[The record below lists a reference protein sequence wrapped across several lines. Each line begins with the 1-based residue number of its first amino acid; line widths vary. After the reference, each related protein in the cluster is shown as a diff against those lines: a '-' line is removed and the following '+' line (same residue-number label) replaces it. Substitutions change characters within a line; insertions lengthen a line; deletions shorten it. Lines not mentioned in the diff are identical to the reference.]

1 MPLAPGS
8 RLGPYEILSPLGAG
22 GMGEVYKARDTRLDR
37 TVALKV
43 LPQARASSPEVR
55 QRFEREAKTISQL
68 SHPHICAIYDVGR
81 DGETDFLVIE
91 YLEGETLAER
101 LAKGPLA
108 LEQALRFAIEIADAL
123 DRAHRQ
129 GIVHRDLKPGNIML
143 TRSGVKLLD
152 FGLAKVMTPVASPAG
167 GLTAL
172 PTQMDLTQEGVL
184 VGTVQYMAPEQ
195 FDGKEADARTD
206 IFAFGAVLHE
216 MTTGQRP
223 FKGATQ
229 AALISAILRD
239 EPQPISQ
246 VQPTSPPALDRVVET
261 CLAKDPE
268 ERWQSAHDLVRELK
282 WIAGGGRHPRP
293 SEAPA
298 TRGWTAR
305 VAGPI
310 GGLAA
315 GVLATGLVLWPL
327 LRPPIGGEANA
338 PTWLSM
344 VLPAEASLS
353 TYGSQR
359 LAFSPDGTR
368 IVYALSSQGTTRL
381 YVRPLDR
388 LDASLV
394 PETEGAD
401 SAFFSP
407 DSRWLGYFKETRI
420 LKVPVDGGVPQAICD
435 ASEVRGASWGPDG
448 TIVFSSGT
456 SGLRRVPA
464 TGGTSEVLLP
474 TQAERGE
481 SAMYWPVI
489 LPDGDT
495 ILFTSYTG
503 VAHVSAVSL
512 KTRQRRDLVEGR
524 EPQYAP
530 SGHLLF
536 ARAGALF
543 AAPFDPGRLELTG
556 PAFSV
561 VDGLMVL
568 SPFSTSNF
576 VLSGQG
582 TLAYAPGT
590 PPRYTLVFVDRHG
603 AVTPVSSEA
612 RGWEEPRMSPDGRRV
627 AVAIREGDPD
637 IWILDLVR
645 GSLARL
651 TFETGEDETP
661 LWSPDGLRVTYNA
674 SRAGR
679 PVAVFRRSADG
690 TGNEERLFENE
701 AHVHT
706 GSWSPDGRILAYS
719 QYGPSTSGDIEVL
732 VPGEKEPRR
741 PWLQTPFNERAP
753 RFSPDGRFLAYVS
766 NESGRDEVYVQP
778 FPGPGGK
785 WQISIAGGSEP
796 VWSGAGGEI
805 FYRTGNR
812 MMAVHVVTGPTF
824 VAETPRVLFE
834 GSYVPTRRG
843 EPAYDVTPDGQRF
856 LMVRP
861 DERSVPNHINVV
873 LNLPEELKRHAS
885 AVRRP

>member
-43 LPQARASSPEVR
+43 LPQARAASPEVR

-68 SHPHICAIYDVGR
+68 SHPHICAIFDVGR
-81 DGETDFLVIE
+81 DGETDYLVIE

-108 LEQALRFAIEIADAL
+108 LEQALRFAIEIAGAL

-129 GIVHRDLKPGNIML
+129 GIVHRDLKPGNVML

-152 FGLAKVMTPVASPAG
+152 FGLAKVMTSAVAPAS

-172 PTQMDLTQEGVL
+172 PTQANLTQEGVL
-184 VGTVQYMAPEQ
+184 VGTVQYMSPEQ
-195 FDGKEADARTD
+195 LDGKEADARTD

-216 MTTGQRP
+216 MTTGERP

-229 AALISAILRD
+229 ASLISAILRD
-239 EPQPISQ
+239 EPQPISR
-246 VQPTSPPALDRVVET
+246 VQPTSPPALDRVVAT

-282 WIAGGGRHPRP
+282 WIAEGGRHPRP
-293 SEAPA
+293 SRPPAP
-298 TRGWTAR
+298 RGFFAR
-305 VAGPI
+305 VAGPTA
-310 GGLAA
+310 GLAA
-315 GVLATGLVLWPL
+315 GVIATMLVL
-327 LRPPIGGEANA
+327 RPSLHAPTGVEPDA

-344 VLPAEASLS
+344 VLPADASLS
-353 TYGSQR
+353 TYGGQR
-359 LAFSPDGTR
+359 LAFSPDGTK
-368 IVYALSSQGTTRL
+368 IVYALRSQGATQL
-381 YVRPLDR
+381 YLRSLDR
-388 LDASLV
+388 LDASV
-394 PETEGAD
+394 VRDTENAD
-401 SAFFSP
+401 SPFFSP

-420 LKVPVDGGVPQAICD
+420 LKVPVEGGVPQTICE

-464 TGGTSEVLLP
+464 TGGTPEVLLP
-474 TQAERGE
+474 TQVESGE
-481 SAMYWPVI
+481 SGLYWPVI

-495 ILFTSYTG
+495 VLFTSYSG
-503 VAHVSAVSL
+503 VAQVSAVSL
-512 KTRQRRDLVEGR
+512 KTRQRRLLVEGR

-536 ARAGALF
+536 ARDGALF
-543 AAPFDPGRLELTG
+543 AAPFDLARLEMTG

-561 VDGLMVL
+561 VDGVMVVSPFGIVNYVL
-568 SPFSTSNF
+568 SE
-576 VLSGQG
+576 QG
-582 TLAYAPGT
+582 TLAYVPGT
-590 PPRYTLVFVDRHG
+590 PPRYTMAFVDRHG
-603 AVTPVSSEA
+603 AVTPVAAEA
-612 RGWEEPRMSPDGRRV
+612 RGWEEPRISPDGKRV

-637 IWILDLVR
+637 VWILDLVR
-645 GSLARL
+645 GTLARL
-651 TFETGEDETP
+651 TFEAGEDETP
-661 LWSPDGLRVTYNA
+661 LWSPDGLKVTYNA

-679 PVAVFRRSADG
+679 PLAVFRRAADG
-690 TGNEERLFENE
+690 TGGEERLFENE
-701 AHVHT
+701 SHLHT

-719 QYGPSTSGDIEVL
+719 QYGPSTAGDIWL
-732 VPGEKEPRR
+732 LTPGEKEPRR
-741 PWLQTPFNERAP
+741 PWLQTSFNERAP

-785 WQISIAGGSEP
+785 WQISVAGGSEP
-796 VWSGAGGEI
+796 VWSRAGGEI
-805 FYRTGNR
+805 FYRTGDR
-812 MMAVHVVTGPTF
+812 MMAVRVVTGTTF

-834 GSYVPTRRG
+834 GNYVPTRRG
-843 EPAYDVTPDGQRF
+843 EPAYDVMPDGQRF

-873 LNLPEELKRHAS
+873 LNLPEELKRHAT
-885 AVRRP
+885 ARRP